1 MKINFLGDSITAGA
15 TLASVDE
22 MYTNILC
29 KKVGAIENNYGVCGT
44 RIARQTKP
52 SAEAK
57 FDEDFLKRAEKLDTT
72 ADFTFVFGGTNDYG
86 HGDAPLGT
94 IGDETPYT
102 FYGAL
107 NLLTEYL
114 LAKFNNRKFCYVL
127 PLPRY
132 NENSPYGENGCKKSG
147 YPLSAYRQAIKE
159 VAEKHDVEVVD
170 LSDSFP
176 TPTKNTGDE
185 FTADGLHPNS
195 KGHRIIADRLY
206 EYLTKRLNLTTNDG
220 VGLKNENKKEAE
232 TYVDDNLERKKSKH
246 A

>member
-86 HGDAPLGT
+86 HGDASLGE
-94 IGDETPYT
+94 IGDKTPYS

-114 LAKFNNRKFCYVL
+114 LTKFNNRKFCYVL

-132 NENSPYGENGCKKSG
+132 NENSPYGETGARS
-147 YPLSAYRQAIKE
+147 RAIR
-159 VAEKHDVEVVD
+159 
-170 LSDSFP
+170 FRR
-176 TPTKNTGDE
+176 T
-185 FTADGLHPNS
+185 
-195 KGHRIIADRLY
+195 DRRL
-206 EYLTKRLNLTTNDG
+206 KRLRKSTTWESSICPTHFRRRLKIRATNLQPTDCTRTKTG
-220 VGLKNENKKEAE
+220 I
-232 TYVDDNLERKKSKH
+232 R
-246 A
+246 